1 MKPKN
6 DELIIHQVVIKFH
19 IRKVKKDNDRT
30 LNQLNFDF
38 FRLIFFNTIKSGT
51 ILKKIKNVIP
61 QVGHE
66 IPNNKPDNID
76 RKKFFFTNLSFIDN
90 LF

>member
-6 DELIIHQVVIKFH
+6 DELTIHQVVIKFH
-19 IRKVKKDNDRT
+19 ITKVKKDNDNT
-30 LNQLNFDF
+30 FNQLNFDF
-38 FRLIFFNTIKSGT
+38 FWPIFFNTIRSGT

-61 QVGHE
+61 KVGHE
-66 IPNNKPDNID
+66 MPNNKPDNID
-76 RKKFFFTNLSFIDN
+76 KKKFFFTNLSFIDN

>member
-1 MKPKN
+1 MIQILVEIFLLQNILKLTVNKEELTNTAKMKPKN

-38 FRLIFFNTIKSGT
+38 FRPIFFNTIKSGT

-61 QVGHE
+61 
-66 IPNNKPDNID
+66 
-76 RKKFFFTNLSFIDN
+76 
-90 LF
+90 